1 MPLITVAPETM
12 AIHPP
17 YYHPQ
22 SNLLSC
28 IPYLTSVYFWLV
40 VAFTVILWQPFKAKL
55 YFLFV
60 ILFFVVQSI
69 TTLNDGTTSPHALL
83 QPPRATSST
92 SITLNRSSI
101 SGWLLCVIIKF
112 WPLKAKE
119 RPSLN
124 FKRVLFGTHKQAN
137 QPWHHKPQPQLLCMG
152 P

>member
-60 ILFFVVQSI
+60 ILFLSFKV
-69 TTLNDGTTSPHALL
+69 SP
-83 QPPRATSST
+83 P
-92 SITLNRSSI
+92 
-101 SGWLLCVIIKF
+101 
-112 WPLKAKE
+112 
-119 RPSLN
+119 
-124 FKRVLFGTHKQAN
+124 
-137 QPWHHKPQPQLLCMG
+137 
-152 P
+152 